1 MRPLR
6 HLLPVLSLAAACVA
20 PAIAANFE
28 TFGDGKAIYSFGSK
42 LGAGLPIYFT
52 SGAVAG
58 IKAGETMKAQALGTL
73 KNLSEN
79 VAAAGLSLSD
89 VAFVR
94 AYLAPGAD
102 GKVDFAGWNEA
113 WKETFGTDAQPGKP
127 ARTTI
132 AVPLLGRPG
141 NLIEI
146 EFVCVTDKPDG
157 IVAGSDKL
165 GLPVT
170 NSQLKPYGTKDGRIY
185 AGMGVLPGAG
195 MYWTAGSTAPV
206 LDEKLPVTDR
216 GHKGDM
222 YTQAKGTLERL
233 KKNLEGV
240 GLTFADVV
248 YLRCFVGPDG
258 FQGGKFDLENWNKAY
273 GEFFNSPSNPH
284 KPARTTV
291 TTPVFGGDTLLE
303 VEIVAAF
310 PKDPGIVPAG
320 AAVKAYGD
328 AKAVISSG
336 MALAPG
342 KSLYFSAGALSE
354 VSGDMKTQGLS
365 ALSVLQKR
373 IEAAGFSFK
382 DVVFLRAYV
391 KPGAD
396 GAVDRKGWGEA
407 YTTYFNNPT
416 NPHKPARTT
425 IAVLDLPKP
434 EALIEIDAIVA
445 AP

>member
-6 HLLPVLSLAAACVA
+6 HLLPLLALTAACVA
-20 PAIAANFE
+20 PAIAASYE
-28 TFGDGKAIYSFGSK
+28 SFGDGKALYSFGSK
-42 LGAGLPIYFT
+42 LGAGLPLYFT
-52 SGAVAG
+52 SGAAAG
-58 IKAGETMKAQALGTL
+58 AKGGDTMKLQALATL
-73 KNLSEN
+73 KNLTDN
-79 VAAAGLSLSD
+79 VKAAGLSLSD

-102 GKVDFAGWNEA
+102 GKVDFAGWNDA
-113 WKETFGTDAQPGKP
+113 WKETFGTDAQPNKP

-141 NLIEI
+141 NFIEI
-146 EFVCVTDKPDG
+146 EFVCVTDKADG
-157 IVAGSDKL
+157 IVAGSEKL

-170 NSQLKPYGTKDGRIY
+170 NPLLKPYGTKEGRIY

-206 LDEKLPVTDR
+206 LDEKLPATDR

-248 YLRCFVGPDG
+248 YLRCFVGPDS

-273 GEFFNSPSNPH
+273 NEFFNNPANPH

-291 TTPVFGGDTLLE
+291 TTPVFGADTLLE

-310 PKDPGIVPAG
+310 PKDPGLVAAG
-320 AAVKAYGD
+320 SPIKAYGE

-342 KSLYFSAGALSE
+342 KALYFSAGALSE
-354 VSGDMKTQGLS
+354 TPGDMKTQGLS
-365 ALSVLQKR
+365 ALGVLQKR
-373 IEAAGFSFK
+373 LEAAGLSFK

-391 KPGAD
+391 KPEAD
-396 GAVDRKGWGEA
+396 GSVDRKGWGEA
-407 YTTYFNNPT
+407 YTTFFNNPT

-425 IAVLDLPKP
+425 IAVLDLPK
-434 EALIEIDAIVA
+434 ADAKIEIDVIVA